1 MGTETENTAETTVA
15 EPIALEPAVAVTPE
29 EGAPTKAIV
38 IVGSGVLPKG
48 GKQLVIVSEART
60 PDADGAPQWKK
71 DGYPEG
77 ADIYFRTDV
86 ATNFPT
92 SAPEVITLGVDIQ
105 QFSFQGF
112 TRALGYVCVGPAH
125 PAYAAA
131 NIAYQRGATD
141 IKIVGLSDS
150 EKEHLKKF
158 FDVLPTDP
166 VAPAQVKVSFA

>member
-1 MGTETENTAETTVA
+1 MGTETETPAETIAA
-15 EPIALEPAVAVTPE
+15 EPIALEPGIVVIPE
-29 EGAPTKAIV
+29 DGAPTKAVI
-38 IVGSGVLPKG
+38 IVGSAVLPKT
-48 GKQLVIVSEART
+48 GKQLVIVAEART
-60 PDADGAPQWKK
+60 PDSDGVPQWKR

-77 ADIYFRTDV
+77 ADVYFRTETGTV
-86 ATNFPT
+86 FPA
-92 SAPEVITLGVDIQ
+92 SAPEVITLGIDIQ